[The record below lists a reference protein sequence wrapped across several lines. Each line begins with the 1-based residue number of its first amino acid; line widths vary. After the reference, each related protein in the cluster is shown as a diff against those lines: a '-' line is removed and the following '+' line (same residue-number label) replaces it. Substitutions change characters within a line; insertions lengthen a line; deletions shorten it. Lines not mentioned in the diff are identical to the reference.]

1 MKIRGYLTIGSRGS
15 LRITKNTP
23 SLYQDEISVKLDIN
37 VPDAIFKRPL
47 PTLSIDLPENVV
59 ANPDAELAVRLT
71 AYDVSEALKL
81 NVQEVQ
87 DGLWELLKK
96 RDQEAK
102 RDGKITS

>member
-1 MKIRGYLTIGSRGS
+1 MKIRGFLTISSRGA

-71 AYDVSEALKL
+71 AYDVSQALKID
-81 NVQEVQ
+81 VQEVQ
-87 DGLWELLKK
+87 DGLWEMLRK
-96 RDQEAK
+96 RDKEAG
-102 RDGKITS
+102 RGESVS